1 MLSNGHKPGA
11 STAPG
16 QLFAKLLRPQAW
28 EWHDGPKFAV
38 WAWLPLAALVAVPF
52 PMFGFPLAERGAP
65 IFYLIVAGLLC
76 GLARVSQV
84 SWPYAALILAAG
96 LRGAVGYFPQRTI
109 QLMSLLLIAGFLM
122 LVAREMPDKM
132 SRLVAWGFVATAGY
146 EVFLGLFNAFGV
158 YPWMAWV
165 SAEHVGKPMGM
176 LTHPN
181 YYGSF
186 IALCLPIVI
195 SRLGIFGGVLLWL
208 LLLKTVS
215 VGPVLSAAAG
225 TLVLAWPFFG
235 PRIRVAIAGFG
246 AAATVGVLT
255 LHEWRLSGRREVW
268 TVALGEMKKWPI
280 IGQGLGEWRSWADQF
295 NGINYD
301 PNAGKNFF
309 ITLQAHNEPY
319 QVMFELGLLGLLL
332 ALCLGAQAVVASRTV
347 WRASPATMIP
357 GPWYLFGRVPLE
369 RAWIAVLAVAAVN
382 MFGSPTF
389 HLPGQAV
396 VALFALA
403 RVQAD
408 AVALSDAIPVIK
420 SAVRRRR
427 VKENVNAATC

>member
-11 STAPG
+11 HAAPG
-16 QLFAKLLRPQAW
+16 QLFQKLLRPQAW
-28 EWHDGPKFAV
+28 EWRQGSEFSAWV
-38 WAWLPLAALVAVPF
+38 WLPLAALVAIPF

-76 GLARVSQV
+76 GLAKIGNV

-96 LRGAVGYFPQRTI
+96 LRGAVGFFPQRTI
-109 QLMSLLLIAGFLM
+109 QLMSLMLVAGFLL
-122 LVAREMPDKM
+122 LVAREMPDKIA
-132 SRLVAWGFVATAGY
+132 RLVAWGFVGTCAY
-146 EVFLGLFNAFGV
+146 EVVLGLFNSVGV

-165 SAEHVGKPMGM
+165 AAEHAGKPMGM

-186 IALCLPIVI
+186 IALCLPIVW
-195 SRLGIFGGVLLWL
+195 SRCGVFGAALLWI
-208 LLLKTVS
+208 LLLKTIS

-235 PRIRVAIAGFG
+235 PRIRLTLAASG
-246 AAATVGVLT
+246 AAATALVLT

-268 TVALGEMKKWPI
+268 TVALSEMKKWPI

-301 PNAGKNFF
+301 PNAGKHFF

-319 QVMFELGLLGLLL
+319 QVIFELGILGLLV
-332 ALCLGAQAVVASRTV
+332 ALCLGAQAFVAARTV
-347 WRASPATMIP
+347 WKAAPATMIP

-382 MFGSPTF
+382 MLGSPTF

-408 AVALSDAIPVIK
+408 AVALSDAIPVLK
-420 SAVRRRR
+420 PARRRR
-427 VKENVNAATC
+427 LKETFNAPVA